1 MADPGRAAA
10 RAEFSFAERVAAC
23 DVCGAAAFSSVDA
36 EANVVSCDACGYRF
50 VNPRPSQ
57 SEIAA
62 AYSDP
67 HFYDGWIADD
77 TGRHEMW
84 RKRLALVRQHTQRP
98 GPDLRPDSRQGSRA
112 GLAHGTR
119 LLDVGAGIG
128 AFLAMAREQGWTVA
142 GTEVSTSARN
152 LARERYGLDLL
163 FGQAEDLP
171 LPSQAFDVVTLW
183 HVLEHVPS
191 PARLLR
197 ACAQALVPG
206 GFLVVAVPNDDDAA
220 FFPNRVKRS
229 ILGALGRHPAPRVHR
244 SRRGRKGGMEESER
258 QWEVEEQA
266 LLKVL
271 DHAVECLQGGEI
283 RLAEGDVDVGTSAS
297 GLDRRS
303 TSATSPCRSCDAC
316 SRRPAS
322 MFDGSASTI
331 TTRCPMSRRTSRW
344 RSTGRSAG

>member
-206 GFLVVAVPNDDDAA
+206 GFLVVAVPNEDDAA

-229 ILGALGRHPAPRVHR
+229 ILGAFGRHPAPRVRYERLRPGSEIHL
-244 SRRGRKGGMEESER
+244 SHFTLPVLRRLLTTTGFDVRWVSIDDHYTMPNVKTNVQVALYRTVRRVTGANMG
-258 QWEVEEQA
+258 QA
-266 LLKVL
+266 MVL
-271 DHAVECLQGGEI
+271 V
-283 RLAEGDVDVGTSAS
+283 AE
-297 GLDRRS
+297 LH
-303 TSATSPCRSCDAC
+303 
-316 SRRPAS
+316 
-322 MFDGSASTI
+322 DGS
-331 TTRCPMSRRTSRW
+331 
-344 RSTGRSAG
+344 